1 MIDGEIGQASPK
13 EEKNIGKTDRRI
25 VVSKIYIYVE
35 SMTSINMSVITE
47 MYSLLQVNMYSGAIF
62 LQQALRVSN
71 LYLSISFLLV
81 MTSLCTVFGGLAA
94 VIYTD
99 TLQFFIMIG
108 GSLYVMVEGEL
119 MIP

>member
-1 MIDGEIGQASPK
+1 MEI
-13 EEKNIGKTDRRI
+13 
-25 VVSKIYIYVE
+25 
-35 SMTSINMSVITE
+35 
-47 MYSLLQVNMYSGAIF
+47 YSLVQVNMYSGAIF

-71 LYLSISFLLV
+71 LYLSISFLLM

-108 GSLYVMVEGEL
+108 GSLYVMVKSEL
-119 MIP
+119 VIPQQNLDYL